1 MAIGRNTLQ
10 AMVKQICSSAGI
22 ESETNHSLRATGATM
37 LFDTNVSEKLIQE
50 QLDIDRTFA
59 SLRLYECTSTLRFLC
74 NFEVFQ
80 ESPQLLIRRTHVL
93 SSNGFNKKQNEALS
107 KNMR

>member
-10 AMVKQICSSAGI
+10 AMVKKICSSAGI

-50 QLDIDRTFA
+50 QLENRTFA
-59 SLRLYECTSTLRFLC
+59 SLRLYECISTLRFLC

-93 SSNGFNKKQNEALS
+93 SSIGFNKKQNEALS